1 MNSLLD
7 EIKRLKNTS
16 ISGIV
21 KSRLDEFEEVG
32 KSNSE
37 KMFQELCFCIL
48 TANFN
53 AKRAINM
60 QKNIAEK
67 FLSLSESEMATELK
81 KLGHRFPNTRA
92 KYIIEARKYLP
103 EIDRL
108 SCMEDRQAR
117 EHLVKNVKGLG
128 YKEASHFLRNIG
140 RKNLAIIDFHILDIL
155 DKNRLIKKPEKSM
168 TRKLY
173 FEIEHILENLAKKT
187 GLSLAE
193 LDLYLWFLETGEIL
207 K

>member
-1 MNSLLD
+1 MNSLLG